1 MVPGIAGKRAVVGG
15 VALGPHN
22 RAQQTWAGCDEFLLL
37 LRGVWGQGA
46 ALNGNWEEFGLSEFG
61 VCLNEGQGA
70 LHWRHRERLSHQSVV
85 RSSVAWC

>member
-46 ALNGNWEEFGLSEFG
+46 ALNGN
-61 VCLNEGQGA
+61 
-70 LHWRHRERLSHQSVV
+70 
-85 RSSVAWC
+85 